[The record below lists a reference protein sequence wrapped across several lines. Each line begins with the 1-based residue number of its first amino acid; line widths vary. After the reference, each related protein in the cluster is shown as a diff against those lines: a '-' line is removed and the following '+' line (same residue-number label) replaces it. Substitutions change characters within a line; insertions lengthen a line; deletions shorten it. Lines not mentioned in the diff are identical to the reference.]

1 MVSASSS
8 REVKYSTGRGGLGK
22 GGTDVSI
29 IQSQIHN
36 LSRVQCK
43 VYVLM
48 MQCTSCDYKLEVSL
62 SEVVST
68 CALSVP
74 KDGNYKFSSFLSI
87 HTHTL
92 S

>member
-22 GGTDVSI
+22 GGGGGTDVSI

-48 MQCTSCDYKLEVSL
+48 MQY
-62 SEVVST
+62 
-68 CALSVP
+68 
-74 KDGNYKFSSFLSI
+74 I
-87 HTHTL
+87 M
-92 S
+92 